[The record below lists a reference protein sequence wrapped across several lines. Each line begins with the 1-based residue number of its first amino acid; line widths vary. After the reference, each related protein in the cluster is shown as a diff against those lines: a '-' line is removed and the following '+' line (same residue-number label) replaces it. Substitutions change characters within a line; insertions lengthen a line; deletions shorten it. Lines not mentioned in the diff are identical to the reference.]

1 MKTLYTISVHF
12 YGFLIRIASLFNPKA
27 KEWIRG
33 RKNQWEQFPDTKNK
47 EVIWFH
53 CASLGEFDQ
62 GLPVMNLLKEKNP
75 DTFLLVTFF
84 SPSGYQHFHK
94 RKNAIDY
101 ACYLPLDTPKNAQ
114 RFITHFQPK
123 MGIFVKYE
131 FWSHFIFSLKKSN
144 AKIYSISTILRPDHR
159 FFKWYGGFFRKTLRQ
174 FDFFFVQNMESGKL
188 LDSIG
193 ISNHQ
198 LTGDNRYDR
207 VIENKSNLVVAPQIK
222 EFIQDST
229 SVFIAGSTWEIDE
242 KIILPFVNLAHFE
255 KVIIAPHTI
264 DEKHIQSIQSQ
275 LTVSS
280 IRISNIADFSNEK
293 VLILDSIGHLASA
306 YSVGTIAYV
315 GGGFTGSLHNILEP
329 AVFGLPVLFGPKH
342 QRFPEAKAFL
352 NEGFGMEVT
361 SLDDFRSAISTCE
374 ENYTTLHH
382 KAMEFVAQNT
392 GASEKIVNYILQY

>member
-1 MKTLYTISVHF
+1 MKTLYTIGVHF

-33 RKNQWEQFPDTKNK
+33 RKDQWEQFPDTKNK

-62 GLPVMNLLKEKNP
+62 GLPVMNLIKEKNP

-94 RKNAIDY
+94 RKNAIDF

-114 RFITHFQPK
+114 RFIAYFQPK
-123 MGIFVKYE
+123 IGIFVKYE

-159 FFKWYGGFFRKTLRQ
+159 FFKWYGGFFRKTLHQ
-174 FDFFFVQNMESGKL
+174 FDFFFVQNQETAKL

-193 ISNHQ
+193 ISECEI
-198 LTGDNRYDR
+198 TGDNRFDR
-207 VIENKSNLVVAPQIK
+207 VIENKDSLQVDQRILSFVGT
-222 EFIQDST
+222 ST
-229 SVFIAGSTWEIDE
+229 SVFIAGSTWEVDE
-242 KIILPFVNLAHFE
+242 KIILPFVNSTTFE
-255 KVIIAPHTI
+255 KTIIAPHTM
-264 DEKHIQSIQSQ
+264 DEKHIQSIQHQLTIPAIRYSQ
-275 LTVSS
+275 LD
-280 IRISNIADFSNEK
+280 NLSNEN
-293 VLILDSIGHLASA
+293 VLILDNIGLLASA
-306 YSVGTIAYV
+306 YSVAKIAYV

-352 NEGFGMEVT
+352 NEGFGMEVS
-361 SLDDFRSAISTCE
+361 SLEDFQTAISKCE
-374 ENYTTLHH
+374 ENYASLNE
-382 KAMEFVAQNT
+382 KAILFVSKNA
-392 GASEKIVNYILQY
+392 GASKKIVSHIDVN